1 MSFAG
6 SEFSN
11 QDLPLDD
18 WVETAD
24 LEVPFLQRRNLA
36 WQLHGNKVQ
45 VLGLEVGKVDTS
57 NFFSWLRVKLAK
69 CEHRRW
75 DFLRRQIFFEL
86 DWGENYPKIAELFRF
101 VNCCNL
107 SRIPSRLLFWVCQGG
122 G

>member
-1 MSFAG
+1 M
-6 SEFSN
+6 
-11 QDLPLDD
+11 DD

-24 LEVPFLQRRNLA
+24 LEVPANCSVETWHGNI

-69 CEHRRW
+69 CEHRHW

-86 DWGENYPKIAELFRF
+86 DWGELSENSRTFQICEL
-101 VNCCNL
+101 L
-107 SRIPSRLLFWVCQGG
+107 
-122 G
+122 